1 LPGGIVPFRQ
11 FVLKV
16 CSRCDLACD
25 HCYVYEHADQSWH
38 AKPKIISDQTVA
50 VAAGRIAD
58 HARRHALGQVRVV
71 LHGGE
76 PLLAGRQRLASICAR
91 LREVIEPA
99 CQLSLRAHTNGVLL
113 DEAFCDL
120 FAEHRVTVGVSLDG
134 DRGANDR
141 HRRYADGRSSYDQV
155 MAALALLRSD
165 SYRHLFAGLLCTID
179 VRNDPLATYAA
190 LSALRPPRI
199 DFLLPHATWDTPPP
213 AAAPGLTPYADW
225 LIAVYDRWA
234 ADPHQ
239 VPVRLFEA
247 VIATSRGGRS
257 TTEALGLSPSD
268 LIVIET
274 DGSLEQVDSIK
285 IAYDGAPE
293 TGLDVIGH
301 DLDEAARHPAITA
314 RQQGLAGLC
323 ATCRGCPVVTTCGGG
338 LYAHRYQTGTGFDNP
353 SVYCA
358 DLKKVISYIRPTVTG
373 QGTTV
378 PVTTVPERRRHT
390 LPSAH
395 FAALAAGYGDDQAVS
410 HLAAAHLST
419 TRALLG
425 QVRDRIAGMPAG
437 DAAWEVLTAIDPA
450 VLDTL
455 LAYPY
460 VRAWAVHCLREPREH
475 AGHLSAIAAAA
486 AIRAGLSAELAVP
499 VRDGY
504 LPLPTLGRLRTTG
517 TGAGTV
523 KITTGPDWFSVQA
536 AGRVQHQVKLDNPVP
551 GWQPGRRLHAAGT
564 SVALEDTDPYR
575 DCHQWPAAPRLAAD
589 EAIRWQ
595 DGYRQARDLISTDY
609 PGYAP
614 GLASGLTT
622 ITPLAAGA
630 AGSEVS
636 AAARQAFGAVAA
648 ALPESPDTLALLM
661 LHEFQHVKL
670 GALFDLFDL
679 CDRDDTRLFYA
690 PWRDDPRPAQA
701 VLQGAYAHI
710 AVTDFWRV
718 RRDRLVG
725 DDALAAAARFA
736 LWLAQTTEAA
746 QTLAASGALTALG
759 QRFADGMLAT
769 LHQWHDEPV
778 PPGAAKLA
786 RQRAERHRATWEARS
801 G

>member
-1 LPGGIVPFRQ
+1 LSGGIIPFRQ

-25 HCYVYEHADQSWH
+25 HCYVFEHADQSWH
-38 AKPKIISDQTVA
+38 VKPKVISDQAVA
-50 VAAGRIAD
+50 VAASRIAD
-58 HARRHALGQVRVV
+58 HARRHALAQVRVV

-76 PLLAGRQRLASICAR
+76 PLLAGRQRLMSICAL
-91 LREVIEPA
+91 LREAIEPA
-99 CQLSLRAHTNGVLL
+99 CQLSLRLHTNGVLL
-113 DEAFCDL
+113 DEGFCEL
-120 FAEHRVTVGVSLDG
+120 FAEHHVTVGVSLDG
-134 DRGANDR
+134 DRAANDR
-141 HRRYADGRSSYDQV
+141 HRRYADGRSSYEQV
-155 MAALALLRSD
+155 MAALDLLRSD
-165 SYRHLFAGLLCTID
+165 RYRHLFAGLLCTID
-179 VRNDPLATYAA
+179 VRNEPLATYAA

-234 ADPHQ
+234 ADSHQ

-257 TTEALGLSPSD
+257 TTEALGLTPSD

-274 DGSLEQVDSIK
+274 DGSIEQVDSIK

-293 TGLDVIGH
+293 TGLDVFRH

-323 ATCRGCPVVTTCGGG
+323 GTCRNCPVVTTCGGG
-338 LYAHRYQTGTGFDNP
+338 LYAHRYRTGTGFSNP

-358 DLKKVISYIRPTVTG
+358 DLKKLITHIRSSVTG
-373 QGTTV
+373 
-378 PVTTVPERRRHT
+378 PVTTVQERRKHT

-395 FAALAAGYGDDQAVS
+395 FAALAVGYGDDQAVS
-410 HLAAAHLST
+410 HLTAAHLST

-437 DAAWEVLTAIDPA
+437 DAAWEVLTAVDPA
-450 VLDTL
+450 ALDAL

-460 VRAWAVHCLREPREH
+460 VRAWAVHCLRQPGKH

-486 AIRAGLSAELAVP
+486 AIRAGLSAELVVP

-504 LPLPTLGRLRTTG
+504 MPLPTLGRLRTTG
-517 TGAGTV
+517 AAAGTV
-523 KITTGPDWFSVQA
+523 TITTGPDWFSVQTT
-536 AGRVQHQVKLDNPVP
+536 GHVQHQVKLANPGS
-551 GWQPGRRLHAAGT
+551 GWEPGRRLHAAGS

-575 DCHQWPAAPRLAAD
+575 DCHQWPTTPRLAAD
-589 EAIRWQ
+589 EAGRWQ
-595 DGYRQARDLISTDY
+595 DRYLQAWDLIIADY

-630 AGSEVS
+630 AGSEIS
-636 AAARQAFGAVAA
+636 AAARQAFGAVGT

-670 GALFDLFDL
+670 GGLLDLFDL

-701 VLQGAYAHI
+701 VLQGVYAHI
-710 AVTDFWRV
+710 AVTDFWRL
-718 RRDRLVG
+718 RRHRLVG
-725 DDALAAAARFA
+725 DEAQTAAARFA

-746 QTLAASGALTALG
+746 QTLAASGALTVLG

-778 PPGAAKLA
+778 PPGAANLA
-786 RQRAERHRATWEARS
+786 RQCAERHRSTWEARS